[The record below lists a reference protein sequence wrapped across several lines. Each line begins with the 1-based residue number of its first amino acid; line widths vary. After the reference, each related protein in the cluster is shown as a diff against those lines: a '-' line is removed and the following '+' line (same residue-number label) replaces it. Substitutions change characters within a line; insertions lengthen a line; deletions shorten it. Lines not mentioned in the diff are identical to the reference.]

1 MAERWNG
8 RVALVTGASAGIGAS
23 VAQALVE
30 RGMKVV
36 ACARNVAKLEV
47 MREELRGYP
56 GSLTVVTCDVS
67 KEDQVLAMFDV
78 IRRDPNLG
86 RLDVCIN
93 NAGLAFQASL
103 LSGDTDSWRRMFD
116 VNVLGLMMCTR
127 EAVKLM
133 REKNIDDGQIILV
146 NSLLGVKPLKRIPLH
161 GYMVTKHAV
170 AAVREGL
177 RTELKELKSH
187 IRVSQVCP
195 GVVETEFFERMFG
208 DQDKAEAMI
217 SRFKCLKAEDVK
229 DSILYILDA
238 PPHVEVTDI
247 LMPPTEQ
254 ADV

>member
-1 MAERWNG
+1 
-8 RVALVTGASAGIGAS
+8 
-23 VAQALVE
+23 
-30 RGMKVV
+30 MKVV
-36 ACARNVAKLEV
+36 ACARNVAKLE
-47 MREELRGYP
+47 
-56 GSLTVVTCDVS
+56 
-67 KEDQVLAMFDV
+67 EDQVLAMFDV

-187 IRVSQVCP
+187 IRVS
-195 GVVETEFFERMFG
+195 
-208 DQDKAEAMI
+208 
-217 SRFKCLKAEDVK
+217 CLKAEDVK